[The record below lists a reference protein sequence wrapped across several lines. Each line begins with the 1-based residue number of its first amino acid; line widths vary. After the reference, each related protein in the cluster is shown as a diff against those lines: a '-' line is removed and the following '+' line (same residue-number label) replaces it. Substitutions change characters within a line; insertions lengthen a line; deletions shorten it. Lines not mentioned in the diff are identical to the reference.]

1 MRDALA
7 SISGRR
13 LAWWGLTLGV
23 TAAHLWVAQQISQEA
38 WLGEGSGAAPKRME
52 VAFVREL
59 APQAPLAPPPRA
71 SRVPGVQ
78 DRAATAALPASAP
91 ASSPDPAPE
100 AHSAMSVPTA
110 PNEPVAATP
119 QTAEPAPPSTLAS
132 VAAAASSASASAAS
146 GPTSAAAFEWPPST
160 RLTYS
165 LTGYYRGPVEGGAQV
180 QWLRRD
186 QRYQVHLDVF
196 IGPSFAPLVTRRMS
210 SDGEITDQG
219 LRPVRYDEETQVSV
233 LSPRRQSIFF
243 EPERVRLPGGQSVT
257 PLPGIQDTASQFV
270 QLTWLFTT
278 QPERLRVGQTVEVP
292 LALPRRIDRWI
303 YDIAA
308 QETVNTPA
316 GAISTFYVKPRRENQ
331 SANDLAV
338 EAWFAPSLQY
348 LPVRIRIRQ
357 DEQTWLDLLMQKMP
371 QQATR

>member
-1 MRDALA
+1 MKDAL
-7 SISGRR
+7 SSTSGRR
-13 LAWWGLTLGV
+13 LAWWGLALGV

-71 SRVPGVQ
+71 SRVPWVQ
-78 DRAATAALPASAP
+78 DRAAMAALPASAP

-100 AHSAMSVPTA
+100 DKSVPAA
-110 PNEPVAATP
+110 PSLPSESVAATP
-119 QTAEPAPPSTLAS
+119 QTAEPMPPSTLAS
-132 VAAAASSASASAAS
+132 VASAASSPAAAAGS
-146 GPTSAAAFEWPPST
+146 TSAAAFEWPPST

>member
-1 MRDALA
+1 
-7 SISGRR
+7 
-13 LAWWGLTLGV
+13 
-23 TAAHLWVAQQISQEA
+23 
-38 WLGEGSGAAPKRME
+38 ME
-52 VAFVREL
+52 
-59 APQAPLAPPPRA
+59 
-71 SRVPGVQ
+71 
-78 DRAATAALPASAP
+78 
-91 ASSPDPAPE
+91 
-100 AHSAMSVPTA
+100 SV
-110 PNEPVAATP
+110 
-119 QTAEPAPPSTLAS
+119 
-132 VAAAASSASASAAS
+132 ASAAS
-146 GPTSAAAFEWPPST
+146 SPSSAAGLASATAFEWPPST

-180 QWLRRD
+180 QWVRRD

-219 LRPVRYDEETQVSV
+219 LRPLRYDEETQVSV
-233 LSPRRQSIFF
+233 LTPRRQTIFF
-243 EPERVRLPGGQSVT
+243 EPERVRLPGGQSVA
-257 PLPGIQDTASQFV
+257 PLPGLQDTASQFV

-278 QPERLRVGQTVEVP
+278 QPERLSVGQTVEVP

-308 QETVNTPA
+308 QETVNTPV
-316 GAISTFYVKPRRENQ
+316 GAIPTFYVKPRRENQ